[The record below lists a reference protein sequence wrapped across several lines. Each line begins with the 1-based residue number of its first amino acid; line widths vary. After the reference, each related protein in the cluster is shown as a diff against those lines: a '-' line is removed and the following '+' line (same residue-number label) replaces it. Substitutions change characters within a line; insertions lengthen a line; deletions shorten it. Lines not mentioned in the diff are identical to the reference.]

1 MNGAEIGVL
10 EKRDEVSFG
19 SFLEG
24 QDCLTLESD
33 FLFEFSGNLS
43 HQSLEGE
50 LSDQQI
56 GLN

>member
-1 MNGAEIGVL
+1 MDSAEIGVL
-10 EKRDEVSFG
+10 EKGDKVCLS

-24 QDCLTLESD
+24 QDSLTLESD

-43 HQSLEGE
+43 YQSLEGK